1 MKYKV
6 FRGEGDGSLP
16 LCGVQEG
23 GGGGSA
29 AGSDTVTG
37 AVGTRLGRGVRGRR
51 ILKPAW
57 ISLFFVPRICD
68 HVLVSIYDTYVLFY
82 FPDVSGQDYDLSRM
96 YFLLLDSL
104 L

>member
-1 MKYKV
+1 M
-6 FRGEGDGSLP
+6 EIL
-16 LCGVQEG
+16 LQEG
-23 GGGGSA
+23 GGGGSP

-68 HVLVSIYDTYVLFY
+68 HVLVSIYNTYVLFY